1 MWKMILADGT
11 ELAGFQ
17 QNGNNYFREDKAD
30 ETALAGNLSTL
41 TLTDGEETIVLRNAE
56 LVQQVHYEGV
66 PGLEDGWYLCFRE
79 KPQQELEAEALRETA
94 GIVFVT
100 LAEAESI
107 DAATAAEHA
116 DLFASWA
123 APVAYT
129 AGNIRRYAD
138 GKLYKCLQAHTSQED
153 WTPDAST
160 SLWVKIADPAE
171 EWPEWS
177 APVGAHDA
185 YAAGSKVSH
194 GGKHWTS
201 SLDGNVWEPGV
212 YGWNEKE

>member
-17 QNGNNYFREDKAD
+17 RNGSNYFREDKAD

-41 TLTDGEETIVLRNAE
+41 TLTDGEETIVLHDAE
-56 LVQQVHYEGV
+56 LVQQVRYEGV

-79 KPQQELEAEALRETA
+79 KPPQELEAEALRETA

-107 DAATAAEHA
+107 DATTAAEHA
-116 DLFASWA
+116 DLFAAWA
-123 APVAYT
+123 APAAYT
-129 AGNIRRYAD
+129 AGNIRRYTD
-138 GKLYKCLQAHTSQED
+138 GKLYKCLQAHTSQAD
-153 WTPDAST
+153 WTPDASP
-160 SLWVKIADPAE
+160 SLWAVMADPAE
-171 EWPEWS
+171 EWPAWS
-177 APVGAHDA
+177 QPVGAHDA

-201 SLDGNVWEPGV
+201 SLSGNVWEPGV